1 MYLMLPYQQDM
12 IVLQAQA
19 VGRWYSVCVNYVC
32 GCGLDTL
39 GTMARTMGVSNFRPI
54 AEECVQLGM
63 V

>member
-1 MYLMLPYQQDM
+1 M
-12 IVLQAQA
+12 
-19 VGRWYSVCVNYVC
+19 CVNYMC

-63 V
+63 VWMSEQRVNFCSLFFSLL